1 MPYNDD
7 LNALDPR
14 TRALIQD
21 RLVDGESILGV
32 THIHKGIYWS
42 TIAVA
47 LLTLL
52 AGVFIAPQLMIV
64 LGGAAALMGLYAF
77 WRQKFFIMVLT
88 DKRILAR
95 YGVLQMDMVD
105 MRFDKI
111 ESMETEQ
118 MLPGYLMGYA
128 NLVVMGTGNRYITIP
143 YVANAADMRKKF
155 NEIVLKD

>member
-1 MPYNDD
+1 
-7 LNALDPR
+7 
-14 TRALIQD
+14 
-21 RLVDGESILGV
+21 
-32 THIHKGIYWS
+32 
-42 TIAVA
+42 
-47 LLTLL
+47 
-52 AGVFIAPQLMIV
+52 MIV